1 MTNDTRRDFLKFGI
15 IGLGSTVL
23 LEACAKQPANTQPA
37 GAAPCPSPS
46 AGDEDNPNEPIEVT
60 AVEDLMREHGVL
72 RRALLIY
79 GEAAMR
85 LRKDAASV
93 PPATLQKTA
102 KIFRTFGEDYHEKK
116 LEESYLFPLIKQK
129 AADSEAAKYTD
140 VLIAQHTRGR
150 EITDYIISVTNA
162 AKIGAQA
169 SAFADLLDAF
179 TRMYQ
184 NHAAREDT
192 IVFPA
197 WKRLLT
203 SKEYDELS
211 DKFEDIEQDQF
222 GDDGFEQA
230 VKQIGEIEASLGI
243 SDISTFTPPPVK

>member
-1 MTNDTRRDFLKFGI
+1 MENDTRRDFLKFGI
-15 IGLGSTVL
+15 VGLGSAVL
-23 LEACAKQPANTQPA
+23 LDACANQTANSKPTNTA
-37 GAAPCPSPS
+37 TAASPK
-46 AGDEDNPNEPIEVT
+46 DENNPNEPIEVT

-79 GEAAMR
+79 SEAAMR
-85 LRKDAASV
+85 LRKDATSV
-93 PPATLQKTA
+93 PLSALQKTA

-116 LEESYLFPLIKQK
+116 LEEAYLFPRIKQK

-140 VLIAQHTRGR
+140 VLIAQHNRGR
-150 EITDYIISVTNA
+150 EITDYVISVTNA
-162 AKIGAQA
+162 AKIGAEA
-169 SAFADLLDAF
+169 NGFADLLDAF

-197 WKRLLT
+197 WKGLLT
-203 SKEYDELS
+203 SAEYDDLN

-230 VKQIGEIEASLGI
+230 VKQIGEIEASLGLG
-243 SDISTFTPPPVK
+243 DIAVFTPPSPVK